1 MLSHHDI
8 TRALLLSS
16 VLGMIVVVEAFSNN
30 IRVHNTIVINHNTN
44 IHSRK
49 RPIVPL
55 VLPISR
61 QQQHKSIGTSCL
73 YHRAIVLKNQKLN
86 DDIEYLDCSTSL
98 QHEHTNHPNPNHKK
112 KNKNK
117 KQLTTLSRRK
127 AVKMTSNS
135 LLLVLIASSKANAA
149 SEVVKSG
156 ELFSSKREMLNG
168 SGSDEA
174 RGISNDKKIQVKRKR
189 ISQNVYNTR
198 FITYL
203 TRFLLHYDPAAQNWW
218 SENFILEGSSVMPTT
233 TTKAT
238 STQNEISFSQFA
250 DSVEI
255 GLVDY
260 FLDNYGS
267 YASVQA
273 AKAGLNAAIPAT
285 SQSSQSSQ
293 SLQVSQKKQIQQN
306 KKGILNLLALL
317 QARYTTPE
325 QKIQLSIL
333 FSFISDPR
341 LQPTDQI
348 SALLGEADNASLTKI
363 VLPELYELEKD
374 ATQLQQQQQD
384 SLLNKYGGYSS
395 QEIPSVR
402 IDSPPALGTQY
413 QNAKAI
419 SKMKPTSRILKIKL
433 LDGGIGYTSV
443 PTVTIEYPNNNNNNK
458 SSKRAQ
464 ACAIMNR
471 EGQVDSIVVI
481 QPGFGYDSIPKITI
495 SAPTNS
501 LKTKKKKKKQKE
513 NETTTTTTTNNNRK
527 IKPKYKRATAT
538 AIAELEYQIDSI
550 EITNKG
556 NGYIAS
562 ELSQINVSVDPPK
575 GDTLDWVLSS
585 PSDNDNDEN
594 VRVLG
599 KVISSQNP
607 NFLLQD
613 DFDVDTIVKDL
624 QIDATALL
632 PTCLRPTLIP
642 IVTSS
647 STNERKKIYTIPSLP
662 KIESVIMSQ
671 NNIDSSSSS
680 SIINPR
686 LDIIFG
692 RIGDTP
698 VTKRALKLSANEY
711 LRLGGAG
718 AICTVLVRTMLNPLE
733 LVKTKIQLEND
744 DELFQYC
751 QEQKQKEK
759 QQHVD
764 SSTVTSSETNKLVDN
779 KPSTTDII
787 QALIQTRGIKS
798 LFQSCDVTF
807 LSSLVLGGLGFG
819 ATELFRRSFT
829 MVFFDTNGVGSS
841 NSGTNEEIVLLLS
854 ATVATIV
861 TAFAVTPFEMIRVKS
876 MAIVGEP
883 KFQDVFKEFIVLPPS
898 SSSDDDDKKNKTKPI
913 NEIILE
919 KIQTISPLWGG
930 FSAVVSRELP
940 FAVAKFLVFDL
951 VANALVY
958 LANNNLSSASG
969 GESIQVGVGTIGLA
983 ISAFAG
989 ALAGIAGAFV
999 SHPADLILTLKTKEK
1014 EKDWKDIL
1022 KEKLETEGG
1031 VRNLYAGFPARSL
1044 FFFLVIGLQFFL
1056 YDYVKNILEVGSD
1069 DLTLVLDVFYAVRK
1083 GLVEMDSGL

>member
-1 MLSHHDI
+1 
-8 TRALLLSS
+8 
-16 VLGMIVVVEAFSNN
+16 
-30 IRVHNTIVINHNTN
+30 
-44 IHSRK
+44 
-49 RPIVPL
+49 
-55 VLPISR
+55 
-61 QQQHKSIGTSCL
+61 
-73 YHRAIVLKNQKLN
+73 
-86 DDIEYLDCSTSL
+86 
-98 QHEHTNHPNPNHKK
+98 
-112 KNKNK
+112 
-117 KQLTTLSRRK
+117 
-127 AVKMTSNS
+127 MTSNS
-135 LLLVLIASSKANAA
+135 LLLGVLTIASSNKANAA

-174 RGISNDKKIQVKRKR
+174 RGISQNDKKIQIKRKR
-189 ISQNVYNTR
+189 IIQNVYNTR

-218 SENFILEGSSVMPTT
+218 SENFILEGESVSMATT
-233 TTKAT
+233 TTK
-238 STQNEISFSQFA
+238 TQTTQTRNEISFSQFA

-260 FLDNYGS
+260 FLGSYGS

-285 SQSSQSSQ
+285 SSQSSQSQSSQ
-293 SLQVSQKKQIQQN
+293 SLQISQKKQIQQN
-306 KKGILNLLALL
+306 KQGILNLLALL

-325 QKIQLSIL
+325 QKVQLSIL
-333 FSFISDPR
+333 FSFISDPK

-363 VLPELYELEKD
+363 VLPELYELEENAKQPQ
-374 ATQLQQQQQD
+374 QLQQD
-384 SLLNKYGGYSS
+384 SFSLLNKYGGYSS
-395 QEIPSVR
+395 QETPIVR

-433 LDGGIGYTSV
+433 LDGGMGYTSV
-443 PTVTIEYPNNNNNNK
+443 PTVTIEYPNNNNNNNNN
-458 SSKRAQ
+458 KRAQ

-501 LKTKKKKKKQKE
+501 LTTKKKKKQKQE
-513 NETTTTTTTNNNRK
+513 TNNKSKPTNNSNINNNDMNAIKDNETTTTTTTTITKRK
-527 IKPKYKRATAT
+527 KEIKPKYKRAT

-585 PSDNDNDEN
+585 SNNENDEN
-594 VRVLG
+594 VQVQG

-632 PTCLRPTLIP
+632 PTCLRPTLILP
-642 IVTSS
+642 
-647 STNERKKIYTIPSLP
+647 EKIYTIPSLP
-662 KIESVIMSQ
+662 KIESIIMSQ
-671 NNIDSSSSS
+671 NNIDSS

-751 QEQKQKEK
+751 QEQKQKQKEK
-759 QQHVD
+759 QQQQQQQQHVD
-764 SSTVTSSETNKLVDN
+764 SSTTTSETNKLSLVDN

-829 MVFFDTNGVGSS
+829 MVFFDTNGAVGVGGGGSS
-841 NSGTNEEIVLLLS
+841 SGTNEEIVLLLA

-876 MAIVGEP
+876 MGIVGEP

-898 SSSDDDDKKNKTKPI
+898 SSDNDDKKNKQKTKPI

-951 VANALVY
+951 VANAIVY
-958 LANNNLSSASG
+958 LANNNLVSSAASGGAG

-1022 KEKLETEGG
+1022 KEKLEAEGG